1 MSVLLTE
8 VSVYVL
14 QVAEGKLGRVGLLT
28 ESQVADAL
36 FYRITTRGGR
46 EGERGR
52 KGAREGVCMKHLH
65 SLEYELVALNA
76 AFGGGLRR

>member
-1 MSVLLTE
+1 MSVLLAE

-14 QVAEGKLGRVGLLT
+14 QVAEGQLGRVGLLT

-46 EGERGR
+46 EGERG
-52 KGAREGVCMKHLH
+52 GREG
-65 SLEYELVALNA
+65 E
-76 AFGGGLRR
+76 GGREQERVFA